1 MTVRKKA
8 TAKFMFK
15 QKDKPARVLL
25 VDDDKDFIE
34 QLTLKLE
41 KYGFEVHSTTDP
53 NEAATMAEKIH
64 PVIILLDIQMP
75 IKDGFQVAQEIS
87 TKLTSDQA
95 KVVFFTSTGENN
107 PKVVENNRR
116 LSKEFGAI
124 DYIKKG
130 TDLDIVANTIEE
142 LAKQ

>member
-1 MTVRKKA
+1 
-8 TAKFMFK
+8 MFK
-15 QKDKPARVLL
+15 QKNKPARVLI
-25 VDDDKDFIE
+25 VDDDKDFLE
-34 QLTLKLE
+34 QITLKLE
-41 KYGFEVHSTTDP
+41 KYGFEVHATADP
-53 NEAATMAEKIH
+53 NEAVSMAEKIQ

-75 IKDGFQVAQEIS
+75 KKDGFQVAGEIS

-107 PKVVENNRR
+107 PRVIENNRR
-116 LSKEFGAI
+116 LSKEFGVI

-142 LAKQ
+142 LAKK

>member
-1 MTVRKKA
+1 MFQRKG
-8 TAKFMFK
+8 
-15 QKDKPARVLL
+15 KPARVLL
-25 VDDDKDFIE
+25 VDDDKDFLE

-41 KYGFEVHSTTDP
+41 KYGFEVHATANPD
-53 NEAATMAEKIH
+53 EAAPMAEKIQ

-75 IKDGFQVAQEIS
+75 KKDGFQVAQEIS

-107 PKVVENNRR
+107 PRVIENNRR

-142 LAKQ
+142 LAKK